1 MLSNYTAKS
10 QKQYKWGREQSV
22 GLLEYRGN
30 TFTDPERIRTILAQN
45 GVPYERWGTKN
56 AEDAPDSEVLNQ
68 YAPEVAKLQKDRG
81 YVTADLVALSSQT
94 PNLSAIC
101 AKFDK
106 EHHHSDDEVRFTVA
120 GSGVFEIQAK
130 DTKDFLKFTAE
141 AGDLIVIPAMRRH
154 SFYLTAKTYIRCIR
168 LFKDQ
173 SGWEAI
179 YDQPNSK

>member
-1 MLSNYTAKS
+1 VA
-10 QKQYKWGREQSV
+10 
-22 GLLEYRGN
+22 LLDYRGI
-30 TFTDPERIRTILAQN
+30 TFTDPERIRSILAQN

-56 AEDAPDSEVLNQ
+56 AEDAPDSEVLKQ
-68 YAPEVAKLQKDRG
+68 YGDEVAKLQRERG
-81 YVTADLVALSSQT
+81 YVTADLVALSAQT
-94 PNLSAIC
+94 PNLGAIC

-130 DTKDFLKFTAE
+130 GSNDFLKFTAE
-141 AGDLIVIPAMRRH
+141 PGDLIVIPAMRRH

-179 YDQPNSK
+179 YEHPKV